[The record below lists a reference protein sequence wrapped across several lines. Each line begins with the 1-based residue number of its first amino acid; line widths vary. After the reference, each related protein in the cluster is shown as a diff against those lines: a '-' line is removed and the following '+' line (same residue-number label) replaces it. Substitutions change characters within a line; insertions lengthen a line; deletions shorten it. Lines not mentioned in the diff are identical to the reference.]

1 MKNIVLIFSLLLFC
15 VSCKEEALQK
25 MRRADSIMNSNCDS
39 ALVLLSQ
46 IDGAK
51 LCSNSGRAYYAL
63 LLTEARY
70 KNFIPLEN
78 DSLISIATEY
88 YSKNN
93 DSHLYGRALMYRG
106 CALFEAM
113 DYNGAIMEYKKAEL
127 EFEKDTNFTMLGLI
141 NTRLGEIY
149 EKTYEDENIII
160 ERYSK
165 AAQYFKLAKD
175 SLRTA
180 DSYKSLGRQFIFTT
194 GRDSAEFYLKRAISY
209 MPQSLIGSDIV
220 ADNYYLLMNVL
231 ISENKLEEAKEIGLL
246 QRKLCNPD
254 INNALA
260 EIYIKTDKPDSAL
273 ILYNDYK
280 SSWTELDKLIFL
292 KKYNKSLKNFKEALL
307 YEEKGN
313 RYADSITE
321 VRSRANL
328 SVIEHKFDYTQK
340 ELEMY
345 QAQSVAAK
353 RSVVAFSLAFLLT
366 LAVMSA
372 FYLELKK
379 KKEIQEYILY
389 IDQLKQENKLV
400 IDNLSQLKE
409 ENNNERRELY
419 LLLGRRFGEI
429 QNILDISY
437 QHIENPIT
445 FVSKVKTELSSN
457 KNSDAL
463 LDDLCKMVDRKYNG
477 ALSTIKRE
485 LPYLSDS
492 DMRVIALYCEN
503 FSVASIAF
511 LFNTTP
517 SGIHAKKYRLMK
529 KMGITGSIENFVQ
542 KYSGTATK

>member
-1 MKNIVLIFSLLLFC
+1 MKNIVLFFSVLMLC
-15 VSCKEEALQK
+15 VSCNEAALQK

-51 LCSNSGRAYYAL
+51 LCSNSDRAYYAL

-149 EKTYEDENIII
+149 EKTYEDENITI

-180 DSYKSLGRQFIFTT
+180 DSYKSLGRQFMFTT
-194 GRDSAEFYLKRAISY
+194 RRDSAEFYLKRAISY

-231 ISENKLEEAKEIGLL
+231 ISENKLEEAKAIGLL

-321 VRSRANL
+321 VRSRADL

-345 QAQSVAAK
+345 KAQSVAAK
-353 RSVVAFSLAFLLT
+353 RSVVALSLAFLLI
-366 LAVMSA
+366 LAVMLA
-372 FYLELKK
+372 VYVGLKK
-379 KKEIQEYILY
+379 KKEMQEYILY
-389 IDQLKQENKLV
+389 IDQLKQENNLV
-400 IDNLSQLKE
+400 MDNLSQLKE
-409 ENNNERRELY
+409 ENNKERRELY

-511 LFNTTP
+511 LFNTTT
-517 SGIHAKKYRLMK
+517 SSIHAKKYRLMK